1 MEEDEVELCRLRTDM
16 EVLIEDQMRAPH
28 KTKNDDEENAVQME
42 LMQRKA
48 TEICAGCQR
57 DGRS

>member
-1 MEEDEVELCRLRTDM
+1 MELCRLRTDM